1 MRQAEREAFVFAD
14 IAPIRIEEVRAAAA
28 RLSGLALRTPVVPI
42 AGAEG
47 GCAVHLKLEGLQPIG
62 SFKVRPIGNAV
73 LTRGREAL
81 ADGIYTSSSGNSAL
95 AVAWMADRLGI
106 VATALVPRGASEA
119 KLAPIRA
126 LGAHVEIL
134 PPADWWE
141 VIKQGGV
148 PSLAG
153 TYIDA
158 VRDAA
163 SLAGDGTIGLELI
176 EQLPE
181 IDAIFVPFG
190 GGGLASGIGCAVK
203 ALRPDIRIVVCELTT
218 AQPLAAAFAA
228 GGPTEVPAD
237 TGFVSGAGAS
247 TVLPEMWPLLRDIV
261 DEVVT
266 VSLAEVAGAVR
277 LMAERN
283 HVIAEG
289 AGAIPV
295 AAALS
300 GRHRYRNVCAVVS
313 GGNLELS
320 RLAEILQ
327 GRVPA

>member
-1 MRQAEREAFVFAD
+1 VFDD
-14 IAPIRIEEVRAAAA
+14 IAPVKIEDVRAAAV
-28 RLSGLALRTPVVPI
+28 RLDGLAVRTPLIPL
-42 AGAEG
+42 AAAAS
-47 GCAVHLKLEGLQPIG
+47 GCAVYLKLEGLQPVG

-73 LTRGREAL
+73 LTRGRDAL
-81 ADGIYTSSSGNSAL
+81 SDGIYTSSSGNSAL

-106 VATALVPRGASEA
+106 TATALVPEGASDA
-119 KLAPIRA
+119 KLARIRA
-126 LGAHVEIL
+126 LGARIETL
-134 PPADWWE
+134 PPAEWWE

-148 PSLAG
+148 PSLPG

-163 SLAGDGTIGLELI
+163 SLAGDGTIGLEVI
-176 EQLPE
+176 EQRPDIE
-181 IDAIFVPFG
+181 AIFVPFG

-218 AQPLAAAFAA
+218 ANPLSAAFTA
-228 GGPTEVPAD
+228 GRPTEVPAD

-247 TVLPEMWPLLRDIV
+247 TVLPEMWPLLQSIV

-266 VSLAEVAGAVR
+266 VSLSEVADAVR
-277 LMAERN
+277 LMAAGN

-300 GRHRYRNVCAVVS
+300 SQHNYRSVCAVVS

-320 RLAEILQ
+320 RLSEILH
-327 GRVPA
+327 GRVPD